1 MLLVAFPQRNQYGT
15 TALHLTWRSANA
27 FIVALAACGNDMRH
41 SHDNHHVR
49 RNRATIEDVAN
60 AAGVSVATVSRALRG
75 LPNVADSTRAR
86 VQEAAGHLSY
96 RADPAASRLATGRS
110 RSIAVVVQLLNGW
123 YSSHVVAGV
132 EAVCAEAGYDTV
144 VVGVGPNFHDRQVFS
159 DSSAIHRRVDGIIFV
174 DVRVSKAELDALSE
188 QQVVLVSVGHEL
200 PTITSVGIDD
210 VEVGRI
216 AAEHLLQL
224 GHRRIGL
231 INGPE
236 FFPYVVPHQRQR
248 GFETAMRAAGVE
260 PDPALYVAGNFTIQ
274 DGADAL
280 RTLAASGPL
289 PTAIFAFSDEMA
301 FGVFLAA
308 EELGLRIPD
317 DLSLIGVDDHD
328 VSVVL
333 GLTTV
338 HQDID
343 EHGARA
349 ARIVVDLLEHGS
361 TSVRA
366 GATQVRLIDRRTTA
380 PPT

>member
-1 MLLVAFPQRNQYGT
+1 
-15 TALHLTWRSANA
+15 
-27 FIVALAACGNDMRH
+27 MRH
-41 SHDNHHVR
+41 AADTQHLR
-49 RNRATIEDVAN
+49 RDRSTIEDVAS

-86 VQEAAGHLSY
+86 VREAAEALSY

-174 DVRVSKAELDALSE
+174 DVRVSELELTALAEQGVA
-188 QQVVLVSVGHEL
+188 VVSVGHEL
-200 PTITSVGIDD
+200 PTVTSVGIDD
-210 VEVGRI
+210 VEVGRL
-216 AAEHLLQL
+216 AADHLLQL

-236 FFPYVVPHQRQR
+236 TFPFIVPHQRQH
-248 GFETAMRAAGVE
+248 GFETALRAAGVD
-260 PDPALYVAGNFTIQ
+260 PDPSLYVAGNFTIQ
-274 DGADAL
+274 DGADSL
-280 RTLAASGPL
+280 HTLAERGPL
-289 PTAIFAFSDEMA
+289 PTAIFAFADEMA
-301 FGVFLAA
+301 FGVLLAA
-308 EELGLRIPD
+308 KELGLSIPD
-317 DLSLIGVDDHD
+317 DLSLIGVDDHH

-338 HQDID
+338 RQDVD

-349 ARIVVDLLEHGS
+349 ARIVVDQLDHES
-361 TSVRA
+361 QSVVA
-366 GATQVRLIDRRTTA
+366 GASPVRLIERRTTA
-380 PPT
+380 PPVC